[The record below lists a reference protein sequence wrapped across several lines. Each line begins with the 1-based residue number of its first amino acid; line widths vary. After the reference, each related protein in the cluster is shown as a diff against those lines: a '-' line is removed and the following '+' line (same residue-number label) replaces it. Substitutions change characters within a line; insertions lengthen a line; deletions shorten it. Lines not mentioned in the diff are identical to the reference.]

1 GQSCTAPL
9 VTAYS
14 GPCPQTKYTEGFN
27 QQSVGGL
34 YTYDNSGNLSYDP
47 NKKLTFYYNYH
58 NLPYRIIGA
67 ENDELQ
73 ILYGADGSLL
83 QRKYLKDGA
92 QISKRDYLRGKEY
105 KSDIPESVHHE
116 DGRVIKVGSSWLYE
130 YWIKDHLGNVRVTF
144 SDINGDGILTPFGDI
159 KSRNDYYSFGMEWN
173 NRWEL
178 SDTISPVNKYR
189 YNGKEFV
196 EEMGWKNLDYGLRS
210 LDPVLGRWFSVDN
223 KSAMYPAM
231 SPYVYSGN
239 NPIAF
244 IDMLGDSISPYT
256 IRSITP
262 TVKPSDKLTNPIAK
276 VGMQMVE
283 GAVEGVNYMVRSPFY
298 GRGEG
303 VPKVFE
309 DGHTIKGSEESQTM
323 AVDGMLTI
331 APIVGNAGKP
341 VAVAAKGGGNVL
353 RHYTNEA
360 GYNAIMKSGELFAST
375 GAKNARYG
383 SGQYLTDLMS
393 NGLSSGQVSRRLFG
407 VPWNGSKVT
416 HFIDIN
422 VGGLNTIKN
431 APFNYLLPGTNSLPI
446 GGRIVNH
453 GVSIFK

>member
-1 GQSCTAPL
+1 MQRMVAC
-9 VTAYS
+9 
-14 GPCPQTKYTEGFN
+14 
-27 QQSVGGL
+27 
-34 YTYDNSGNLSYDP
+34 
-47 NKKLTFYYNYH
+47 
-58 NLPYRIIGA
+58 
-67 ENDELQ
+67 
-73 ILYGADGSLL
+73 L

-105 KSDIPESVHHE
+105 KSDIPESVHHA
-116 DGRVIKVGSSWLYE
+116 DGRAIKTGSSWLYE

-323 AVDGMLTI
+323 AVDGMVTI
-331 APIVGNAGKP
+331 APIVGNATKPIKSVARVTANRAAGNAFRDEVADVFESQGRDISKEVFKRTPFGK
-341 VAVAAKGGGNVL
+341 
-353 RHYTNEA
+353 R
-360 GYNAIMKSGELFAST
+360 
-375 GAKNARYG
+375 
-383 SGQYLTDLMS
+383 
-393 NGLSSGQVSRRLFG
+393 
-407 VPWNGSKVT
+407 
-416 HFIDIN
+416 FIDIEVSHN
-422 VGGLNTIKN
+422 GRLLGGVETKLGRARYDVTQRAKDL
-431 APFNYLLPGTNSLPI
+431 YLEKVKGYKVTVIRKS
-446 GGRIVNH
+446 G
-453 GVSIFK
+453 S